1 MSNDTPQRLSRDG
14 LAQIFQQSRFI
25 HAMKLEILDMDYD
38 QSRLAVRM
46 PLRPEIERG
55 AVGSLQFHGGA
66 LAALIDVAG
75 DFALGM
81 FLGGGVPTV
90 NLHID
95 YLRPAVGAYVDA
107 TATVRKQG
115 RSFAIIDIE
124 ITAPT
129 GKLVA
134 IGRGTYVPAKG

>member
-1 MSNDTPQRLSRDG
+1 MNNDHSQQLTRDG

-25 HAMKLEILDMDYD
+25 NAMQLEILEMDYAA
-38 QSRLAVRM
+38 SRLAVRM

-55 AVGSLQFHGGA
+55 AVGSQQFHGGA

-81 FLGGGVPTV
+81 LLGGSVPTA

-107 TATVRKQG
+107 A
-115 RSFAIIDIE
+115 A
-124 ITAPT
+124 T

-134 IGRGTYVPAKG
+134 IGRGTYVPVKG